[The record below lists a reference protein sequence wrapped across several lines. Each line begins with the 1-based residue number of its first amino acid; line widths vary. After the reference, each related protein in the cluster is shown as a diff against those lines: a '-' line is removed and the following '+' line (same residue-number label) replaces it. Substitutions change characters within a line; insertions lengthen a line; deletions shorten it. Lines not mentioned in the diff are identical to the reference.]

1 MLNLSCFGEP
11 KIEFY
16 ETHHDFGEA
25 GQNMTLKHTFFFKNA
40 GGGTLLIK
48 KIKAG
53 WGCTGVLLSKKD
65 IPAGC
70 EGEIEVILKTGKRK
84 GKIKKSIYVHSND
97 PKSKR
102 M

>member
-1 MLNLSCFGEP
+1 MSKRFIIFSVYIIFSMLNLSCFGEP

-53 WGCTGVLLSKKD
+53 
-65 IPAGC
+65 
-70 EGEIEVILKTGKRK
+70 
-84 GKIKKSIYVHSND
+84 
-97 PKSKR
+97 
-102 M
+102 